1 MSKKSIDLWRQRML
15 QFHRETRE
23 GLGSFAVAI
32 VRADEVSLLADS
44 NDREAVAFT
53 NAAIRWGAM
62 IERGSWQ
69 LCLACDYKFTSAK
82 LAQSFVFMLP
92 ICEEPTVAMLVGVCE
107 QCSNKDDWELLEVA
121 YQGCRE
127 MGLATNRMDV
137 GRA

>member
-1 MSKKSIDLWRQRML
+1 MNNKSIERWRQRMQ
-15 QFHRETRE
+15 QFHRETQE
-23 GLGSFAVAI
+23 GLGGFAVAI
-32 VRADEVSLLADS
+32 VRAEEIPLLAES
-44 NDREAVAFT
+44 NDREAIAFT

-62 IERGSWQ
+62 IESGSWQ

-82 LAQSFVFMLP
+82 LAQAFVFMLP

-107 QCSNKDDWELLEVA
+107 QCSDKGDGELLEIA

-127 MGLATNRMDV
+127 MGLAKNKMDV